1 VQIEVVDYVAGA
13 AHARGIALVIDV
25 FRAFTVA
32 PHAVA
37 AGASRVLPVAAS
49 EDALALRAALPD
61 ALLVGERHARRL
73 PGFDAGNSPTE
84 ILAIGVAG
92 RPVVHTT
99 HAGTQG
105 LVNASGADEVLTASL
120 VNVSALARY
129 VKSRNPEHVTIVR
142 MGHEARER
150 CAEDDLCAE
159 ALVTLFN
166 GGAVLTTARAR
177 ERLRD
182 APAAVK
188 FFDPE
193 ADWAPLSDFDYC
205 TEVDRFDFV
214 LRLRRGADGRH
225 ELERID
231 VPGTAQ

>member
-1 VQIEVVDYVAGA
+1 VNVDVVDHVAGA
-13 AHARGIALVIDV
+13 ERARGIALVIDV

-37 AGASRVLPVAAS
+37 AGATRVMPVARID
-49 EDALALRAALPD
+49 EALALRERMPEAV
-61 ALLVGERHARRL
+61 LVGERHARRL

-84 ILAIGVAG
+84 VVALGVSG

-105 LVNASGADEVLTASL
+105 LVRASGADEVLAASM

-129 VKSRNPEHVTIVR
+129 VEARAPAHVAIGRT
-142 MGHEARER
+142 GHEGRES

-159 ALVTLFN
+159 TLLGLFESRP
-166 GGAVLTTARAR
+166 APSTQEVRD
-177 ERLRD
+177 RLRD
-182 APAAVK
+182 APAARK
-188 FFDPE
+188 FFDP
-193 ADWAPLSDFDYC
+193 ACDWAPRPDFDYC

-214 LRLRRGADGRH
+214 LRLRRGADGLH

-231 VPGTAQ
+231 VPRAP

>member
-1 VQIEVVDYVAGA
+1 VQIDVVDHVAGA
-13 AHARGIALVIDV
+13 ASARGIALVIDV

-32 PHAVA
+32 PHAMA
-37 AGASRVLPVAAS
+37 AGASRILPVGAI
-49 EDALALRAALPD
+49 EDALALRTVMPD
-61 ALLVGERHARRL
+61 AVLVGERHARRL

-84 ILAIGVAG
+84 ILAVGVKG

-105 LVNASGADEVLTASL
+105 LVNATGADEVLAASL
-120 VNVSALARY
+120 VNVSALVRY
-129 VKSRNPEHVTIVR
+129 VRSRKLRHVTIVR

-159 ALVTLFN
+159 ALVALFE
-166 GGAVLTTARAR
+166 GGMPPTTEQARD
-177 ERLRD
+177 RLRD

-193 ADWAPLSDFDYC
+193 ADWAPRTDFDYC

-214 LRLRRGADGRH
+214 LRLRTGQDGRR
-225 ELERID
+225 ELERVD
-231 VPGTAQ
+231 VPGSTG

>member
-1 VQIEVVDYVAGA
+1 MQIEVVDHVAGA
-13 AHARGIALVIDV
+13 ARARGIALVIDV

-32 PHAVA
+32 PHAMA
-37 AGASRVLPVAAS
+37 AGASRILPVGAI
-49 EDALALRAALPD
+49 EDALALRTVMPD
-61 ALLVGERHARRL
+61 AVLVGERHARRL

-84 ILAIGVAG
+84 ILAVGVKG

-105 LVNASGADEVLTASL
+105 LVNATGADEVLAASL
-120 VNVSALARY
+120 VNVSALVRY
-129 VKSRNPEHVTIVR
+129 VRSRNPRHVTIVR

-159 ALVTLFN
+159 ALVSLFD
-166 GGAVLTTARAR
+166 GDAPPTTEQARD
-177 ERLRD
+177 RLRD

-193 ADWAPLSDFDYC
+193 ADWAPRTDFDYC

-214 LRLRRGADGRH
+214 LRLRTGQDGRR
-225 ELERID
+225 ELERVD
-231 VPGTAQ
+231 VPGRAV

>member
-1 VQIEVVDYVAGA
+1 MQIEVVDHVAGA
-13 AHARGIALVIDV
+13 ARARGIALVIDV

-32 PHAVA
+32 PHAMA
-37 AGASRVLPVAAS
+37 AGASRILPVGAI
-49 EDALALRAALPD
+49 EDALALRSVMPD
-61 ALLVGERHARRL
+61 AVLVGERHARRL

-84 ILAIGVAG
+84 ILAVGVKG

-105 LVNASGADEVLTASL
+105 LVNATGADEVLAASL
-120 VNVSALARY
+120 VNVSALVRY
-129 VKSRNPEHVTIVR
+129 VRSRNPRHVTIVR

-159 ALVTLFN
+159 ALVSLFE
-166 GGAVLTTARAR
+166 GGVPPTTGQARD
-177 ERLRD
+177 RLRD

-193 ADWAPLSDFDYC
+193 ADWAPRTDFDYC
-205 TEVDRFDFV
+205 TEIDRFDFV
-214 LRLRRGADGRH
+214 LRLRTGQDGRR
-225 ELERID
+225 ELERVD
-231 VPGTAQ
+231 VPGRAV

>member
-1 VQIEVVDYVAGA
+1 VQIEVVDHVAGA
-13 AHARGIALVIDV
+13 ARARGIALVIDV

-32 PHAVA
+32 PHAIA
-37 AGASRVLPVAAS
+37 AGASRVLPVGAI
-49 EDALALRAALPD
+49 EDALALRQAMPD
-61 ALLVGERHARRL
+61 AVLVGERHARRL

-92 RPVVHTT
+92 KPVVHTT

-105 LVNASGADEVLTASL
+105 LVNATGADEVLTASL

-129 VKSRNPEHVTIVR
+129 VRSREPRHVTIVR

-159 ALVTLFN
+159 ALLRLFE
-166 GGAVLTTARAR
+166 GALPPTTAEAR

-182 APAAVK
+182 TPAAVK

-193 ADWAPLSDFDYC
+193 ADWAPRTDFDYC

-214 LRLRRGADGRH
+214 LRLGTGTTMRSSSRRPSMP
-225 ELERID
+225 
-231 VPGTAQ
+231 VPGA

>member
-1 VQIEVVDYVAGA
+1 MRIEVVDHVAGA
-13 AHARGIALVIDV
+13 RRARGIALVIDV

-37 AGASRVLPVAAS
+37 AGASRVLPVGQID
-49 EDALALRAALPD
+49 DALALRIAMPD
-61 ALLVGERHARRL
+61 AVLVGERHARPL

-84 ILAIGVAG
+84 ILAVGVEG

-105 LVNASGADEVLTASL
+105 LVNATGADEVLTASL
-120 VNVSALARY
+120 VNVSALVRY
-129 VKSRNPEHVTIVR
+129 VRSHNPDCVTLVR

-159 ALVTLFN
+159 ALVSLFE
-166 GGAVLTTARAR
+166 GGRAPTTQQARD
-177 ERLRD
+177 RLRD
-182 APAAVK
+182 CPAAVK
-188 FFDPE
+188 FFDPA
-193 ADWAPLSDFDYC
+193 ADWAPRADFDYC

-214 LRLRRGADGRH
+214 LRLGTGIDGHR
-225 ELERID
+225 ELERIE
-231 VPGTAQ
+231 VPGPSA

>member
-1 VQIEVVDYVAGA
+1 MQIEVVDHVAGA
-13 AHARGIALVIDV
+13 SRARGIALVIDV

-37 AGASRVLPVAAS
+37 AGASRVLPVGAI
-49 EDALALRAALPD
+49 EDALALRKVMPNAV
-61 ALLVGERHARRL
+61 LVGERHARRL

-84 ILAIGVAG
+84 ILAVGVAG

-105 LVNASGADEVLTASL
+105 LVNATGPTRCWPP
-120 VNVSALARY
+120 VSSTSRRSCATCE
-129 VKSRNPEHVTIVR
+129 SRNPQCVTIVR

-159 ALVTLFN
+159 TLVTQFN
-166 GGAVLTTARAR
+166 GGKALTTAEAR

-188 FFDPE
+188 FFDPA
-193 ADWAPLSDFDYC
+193 ADWAPLTDFDYC

-214 LRLRRGADGRH
+214 LRLRTGADGRR
-225 ELERID
+225 ELQRID
-231 VPGTAQ
+231 VPGTTA

>member
-1 VQIEVVDYVAGA
+1 MNFEIVDHVAGA
-13 AHARGIALVIDV
+13 ARARGIALVIDV

-32 PHAVA
+32 PHACA
-37 AGASRVLPVAAS
+37 AGASRVIPVAAI
-49 EDALALRAALPD
+49 EDALALRQRLQNAV
-61 ALLVGERHARRL
+61 LVGERHARRL

-84 ILAIGVAG
+84 ILGLDLVG

-105 LVNASGADEVLTASL
+105 LVAATGADEVLTASL

-129 VKSRNPEHVTIVR
+129 VRARDPEHVTIVR

-159 ALVTLFN
+159 
-166 GGAVLTTARAR
+166 VLLDLLAGRAAPTTSQVR

-182 APAAVK
+182 APAARK
-188 FFDPE
+188 FFD
-193 ADWAPLSDFDYC
+193 ASCDWAPEGDFDRC
-205 TEVDRFDFV
+205 TELDRFDFV
-214 LRLRRGADGRH
+214 LRLRAAPDGLRD
-225 ELERID
+225 LERLD
-231 VPGTAQ
+231 APAAA

>member
-1 VQIEVVDYVAGA
+1 VQIEVVDHVAGA
-13 AHARGIALVIDV
+13 ARARGIALVIDV

-32 PHAVA
+32 PHAIA
-37 AGASRVLPVAAS
+37 AGASRVLPVGDI
-49 EDALALRAALPD
+49 EDALALRQAMPD
-61 ALLVGERHARRL
+61 AVLVGERHARRL

-84 ILAIGVAG
+84 ILAVGVAG

-105 LVNASGADEVLTASL
+105 LVNATGADEVLTASL

-129 VKSRNPEHVTIVR
+129 VRSRDPRRVTIVR

-159 ALVTLFN
+159 ALLALFE
-166 GGAVLTTARAR
+166 GRSPPTTAAAR
-177 ERLRD
+177 DRLRD

-193 ADWAPLSDFDYC
+193 ADWAPRTDFDYC

-214 LRLRRGADGRH
+214 LRLVTGIDGRR
-225 ELERID
+225 ELDRID
-231 VPGTAQ
+231 MPEAGA

>member
-1 VQIEVVDYVAGA
+1 MQIEVVDHVAGA
-13 AHARGIALVIDV
+13 ARARGIALVIDV

-32 PHAVA
+32 PHAMA
-37 AGASRVLPVAAS
+37 AGASRILPVGAI
-49 EDALALRAALPD
+49 EDALALRTVMPD
-61 ALLVGERHARRL
+61 AVLVGERHARRL

-84 ILAIGVAG
+84 ILAVGVQG

-105 LVNASGADEVLTASL
+105 LVNATGADEVLAASL
-120 VNVSALARY
+120 VNVSALVRY
-129 VKSRNPEHVTIVR
+129 VKSCQPSHVTIVR

-159 ALVTLFN
+159 ALVSLFA
-166 GGAVLTTARAR
+166 GGAAPTTEQARD
-177 ERLRD
+177 RLRD

-193 ADWAPLSDFDYC
+193 ADWAPRTDFDYC

-214 LRLRRGADGRH
+214 LRLRTGADGRR
-225 ELERID
+225 ELERVE
-231 VPGTAQ
+231 VPGNGV

>member
-1 VQIEVVDYVAGA
+1 MKVEVADHVAGA
-13 AHARGIALVIDV
+13 ARARGIALVIDV

-32 PHAVA
+32 PHAFA
-37 AGASRVLPVAAS
+37 AGATRVIPVAAI
-49 EDALALRAALPD
+49 EDALALRQRLPN

-84 ILAIGVAG
+84 ILALDVAG

-105 LVNASGADEVLTASL
+105 LVAATGADEVLTASL

-129 VKSRNPEHVTIVR
+129 VRARAPADVTIVR

-159 ALVTLFN
+159 
-166 GGAVLTTARAR
+166 VLLDLLDGRAPPTTAQVRD
-177 ERLRD
+177 RLRD
-182 APAAVK
+182 APAARK
-188 FFDPE
+188 FFDP
-193 ADWAPLSDFDYC
+193 ACDWAPEGDFDRC

-214 LRLRRGADGRH
+214 LRLRRAPDGLQD
-225 ELERID
+225 LERLD
-231 VPGTAQ
+231 VAASA

>member
-1 VQIEVVDYVAGA
+1 
-13 AHARGIALVIDV
+13 
-25 FRAFTVA
+25 VA
-32 PHAVA
+32 PHAIA
-37 AGASRVLPVAAS
+37 AGASRVLPVGAI
-49 EDALALRAALPD
+49 EDALALRQVMPD
-61 ALLVGERHARRL
+61 AILVGERHARRL

-84 ILAIGVAG
+84 ILAIDVAG
-92 RPVVHTT
+92 KPVVHTT

-105 LVNASGADEVLTASL
+105 LVNATGADEVLTASL
-120 VNVSALARY
+120 VNVSALVRY
-129 VKSRNPEHVTIVR
+129 VRSRDPRHVTIVR

-159 ALVTLFN
+159 ALLRLFE
-166 GGAVLTTARAR
+166 GARPPTTAEVRD
-177 ERLRD
+177 RLRD

-193 ADWAPLSDFDYC
+193 ADWAPRTDFDYC

-214 LRLRRGADGRH
+214 LRLGTGIDGQR

-231 VPGTAQ
+231 VPGSGA

>member
-1 VQIEVVDYVAGA
+1 MQIDVVDHVAGA
-13 AHARGIALVIDV
+13 ASARGITLVIDV

-32 PHAVA
+32 PHAMA
-37 AGASRVLPVAAS
+37 AGASRILPVGAI
-49 EDALALRAALPD
+49 EDALALRAVMPD
-61 ALLVGERHARRL
+61 AVLVGERHARRL

-84 ILAIGVAG
+84 ILAVGVKG

-105 LVNASGADEVLTASL
+105 LVNATGADEVLAASL
-120 VNVSALARY
+120 VNVSALVRY
-129 VKSRNPEHVTIVR
+129 VRSRNPRHVTIVR

-159 ALVTLFN
+159 ALVALFE
-166 GGAVLTTARAR
+166 GGMPPTTEQARD
-177 ERLRD
+177 RLRD
-182 APAAVK
+182 VPAAVK

-193 ADWAPLSDFDYC
+193 ADWAPRTDFDYC

-214 LRLRRGADGRH
+214 LRLRTGQDGRR
-225 ELERID
+225 ELERVD
-231 VPGTAQ
+231 VPGSAG

>member
-1 VQIEVVDYVAGA
+1 MQIERGRSRGRRAR
-13 AHARGIALVIDV
+13 ARGIALVIDV

-37 AGASRVLPVAAS
+37 AGASRVLPVGAI
-49 EDALALRAALPD
+49 EDALALRDAMPD
-61 ALLVGERHARRL
+61 AVLVGERHARRL

-105 LVNASGADEVLTASL
+105 LVNATGADEVLTASL
-120 VNVSALARY
+120 RQRVGARALRE
-129 VKSRNPEHVTIVR
+129 SRNPQYVTIVR

-159 ALVTLFN
+159 ALVALFN
-166 GGAVLTTARAR
+166 GGPAPTTAEAR
-177 ERLRD
+177 DRLRK

-188 FFDPE
+188 FFDPA
-193 ADWAPLSDFDYC
+193 ADWAPRDDFDYC

-214 LRLRRGADGRH
+214 LRLRTARTAGASSSAS
-225 ELERID
+225 
-231 VPGTAQ
+231 TARATA